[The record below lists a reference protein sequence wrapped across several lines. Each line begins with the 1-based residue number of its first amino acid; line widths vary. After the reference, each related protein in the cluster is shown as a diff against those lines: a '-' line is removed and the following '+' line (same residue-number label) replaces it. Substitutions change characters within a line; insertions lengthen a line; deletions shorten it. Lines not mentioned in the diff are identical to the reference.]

1 MEKIKGFLKSKWAKR
16 ILAVVLIFAVGF
28 GIFQY
33 ISKKKKSEASTNEE
47 TVQTATV
54 IKSSIRNTISG
65 SGTVSPIERYDIVPL
80 VRGDILKSPF
90 DVGDY
95 VKKDDLLYE
104 IDHEDADI
112 NIEKMQNN
120 IKNQRIALEE
130 TLKDIRNLTIYAPAS
145 GQLTD
150 FTLKVGEQAGKSKIG
165 KITDVN
171 TLIAKVPFNSSQIS
185 HIKEGQ
191 KATIGIEKFMMNVEG
206 TVVSKSSV
214 SQAQSLGAALYEV
227 EIKLSNPGAIPVG
240 TMVTATVHTPSGDMV
255 SPAAGAIEYPEPVS
269 LMSESSGTV
278 KKVYV
283 KNNDWV
289 EKGQKIAELENDSL
303 INSYERAQISLRD
316 SELNLES
323 SKKSLDNYY
332 IKSPIDG
339 VVITKNYKAG
349 DTIEGTQSTT
359 LMVVADMSK
368 MIFTINVDELD
379 IAKIKLEQ
387 KVEVEADALPDE
399 KFEGRV
405 TKIASEGVSQ
415 NGVTTYAVEVTID
428 EPRDLLPG
436 MNVSAEIIIEESFD
450 TLVLPIEAVGNIQ
463 DGYGIVYVKSDGT
476 QTEGQPGGP
485 SFDGQGPR
493 GQRNEG
499 QVQDGTG
506 SQQGQRP
513 QFSQGDGPQGQRI
526 QGAMPQRVQ
535 GNGENQGRQGRGN
548 LPGGFGNFP
557 EGTVPKRVKVGI
569 KNDSQ
574 IEILEGLSEGDEVY
588 YFANRAS
595 NFNQMPFMA
604 PGGMGGGGA
613 RMQVNGPPAGGPRF

>member
-428 EPRDLLPG
+428 EPGDLLPG

-499 QVQDGTG
+499 QVQDGT
-506 SQQGQRP
+506 
-513 QFSQGDGPQGQRI
+513 D
-526 QGAMPQRVQ
+526 
-535 GNGENQGRQGRGN
+535 RQGRGN

>member
-1 MEKIKGFLKSKWAKR
+1 VEKIKGFLKSKWAKR

-428 EPRDLLPG
+428 EPGDLLPG
-436 MNVSAEIIIEESFD
+436 MKVSAEIIIEESFD

-506 SQQGQRP
+506 S
-513 QFSQGDGPQGQRI
+513 
-526 QGAMPQRVQ
+526 
-535 GNGENQGRQGRGN
+535 QGRGN

>member
-1 MEKIKGFLKSKWAKR
+1 VEKIKGFLKSKWAKR

-428 EPRDLLPG
+428 EPGDLLPG

-499 QVQDGTG
+499 QVQDGT
-506 SQQGQRP
+506 
-513 QFSQGDGPQGQRI
+513 
-526 QGAMPQRVQ
+526 
-535 GNGENQGRQGRGN
+535 GRQGRGN

>member
-428 EPRDLLPG
+428 EPGDLLPG

-499 QVQDGTG
+499 QVQDGT
-506 SQQGQRP
+506 
-513 QFSQGDGPQGQRI
+513 
-526 QGAMPQRVQ
+526 
-535 GNGENQGRQGRGN
+535 GRQGRGN